1 MGEVLPP
8 APYRPG
14 LHNEANGLDM
24 SAAFGYHYTEAFD
37 SELGRE
43 PILDPQ
49 DTQFVADFFDNPNDP
64 KVAAILSRRA
74 DSNVNPSMDDHHD
87 FGVNFTFDQ
96 SASGGTINPVSTMAG
111 PSHASYG
118 THANTLPMRAQ
129 PGNFQTFGSHM
140 HQPATENN
148 HEVID
153 SASSLMNMAAAQD
166 GAYTIANS
174 WDSMS
179 GLQYSAHGLMPAT
192 GGPRG
197 SSRQSNSAPSYLPAQ
212 VQADFFLHSQHLGEI
227 QRRTPQT
234 HQSPYGLQHM
244 RTHSL
249 NSDVSQLAL
258 HAQSMPQ
265 SMSPANHQQT
275 RMPLARYNSDPHIT
289 NVPFGYNIA
298 PSAAEYQAKEDTL
311 MQLPFATQA
320 QSGHV
325 RSHAPHAHQPSQR
338 GQQFNRVPHGY
349 HGFTSTQS
357 SPIDSL
363 PPTTA
368 MSTPTQHH
376 LAQWGALRLSDPR
389 YAQEEDM
396 EAAPAQSHPRKR
408 RKSRADRDDDLDYQ
422 PGRHA
427 QNMGSKRGSKV
438 PKAEPASD
446 DEEAEPFTPADR
458 STAKRR
464 KSTITQTASGSSP
477 HSPARTASPSNG
489 ASSSA
494 RRKSSAKSRQNLSDE
509 QKRQNHIISEQKRR
523 NVIKQ
528 GYLDL
533 DNLVPILN
541 GGKSGLS
548 KAEQVKEIVAFLESL
563 VSGNQLM
570 EAKLRSGALANE
582 YGNYGAG
589 GGDLAPL

>member
-8 APYRPG
+8 AAHRPG
-14 LHNEANGLDM
+14 LHNEPNGLDM
-24 SAAFGYHYTEAFD
+24 SAAFGYHYNEAFY

-49 DTQFVADFFDNPNDP
+49 DTQLVEDFFDNPNDP

-74 DSNVNPSMDDHHD
+74 DSNLNPSMDNHHD
-87 FGVNFTFDQ
+87 FGVNFSFDQ
-96 SASGGTINPVSTMAG
+96 SASVGTINPASTMAG
-111 PSHASYG
+111 PSQASYG
-118 THANTLPMRAQ
+118 THSNTLPMRAQ
-129 PGNFQTFGSHM
+129 PGNFQTFGSH
-140 HQPATENN
+140 HPGTENN
-148 HEVID
+148 HEVMD
-153 SASSLMNMAAAQD
+153 SASSLMNMHAAQE

-179 GLQYSAHGLMPAT
+179 GLQYSAHGQWTAN
-192 GGPRG
+192 GGLHG
-197 SSRQSNSAPSYLPAQ
+197 GSRQSNSAPSYLPAQ
-212 VQADFFLHSQHLGEI
+212 VQAEYFLQSQQIGEM
-227 QRRTPQT
+227 QRRMPQN
-234 HQSPYGLQHM
+234 HQTSYGLQHI

-249 NSDVSQLAL
+249 NSDVTQMSL
-258 HAQSMPQ
+258 HAHSMPH
-265 SMSPANHQQT
+265 SMSPADHQQT
-275 RMPLARYNSDPHIT
+275 RMPLPRYNSDPHIT

-298 PSAAEYQAKEDTL
+298 PSAAEYQAKEGNL
-311 MQLPFATQA
+311 IQVPFATQV

-325 RSHAPHAHQPSQR
+325 RSHAPHQSQPSQR

-349 HGFTSTQS
+349 RGLNSTQS
-357 SPIDSL
+357 SPIDGL
-363 PPTTA
+363 PPATA
-368 MSTPTQHH
+368 MSTPTQQH

-389 YAQEEDM
+389 YAQEEGM
-396 EAAPAQSHPRKR
+396 EAIPVESHPRKR
-408 RKSRADRDDDLDYQ
+408 RKSRVDRDDDLEYH

-427 QNMGSKRGSKV
+427 QNKASKRGSKV
-438 PKAEPASD
+438 PKAEPDSD
-446 DEEAEPFTPADR
+446 NEEAEPSTPADR

-477 HSPARTASPSNG
+477 HSPARSVSPSNG

-494 RRKSSAKSRQNLSDE
+494 RRKSSAKYRQNLSDE

-570 EAKLRSGALANE
+570 EAKLRSSALANE
-582 YGNYGAG
+582 YGNYSAGA
-589 GGDLAPL
+589 GDLAPL